1 MKVRLYALDIPKRVN
16 VEAASGKGFKFNIFF
31 FDRNSGASS
40 GDVVRKLRI
49 QRGRGDSSSVL

>member
-1 MKVRLYALDIPKRVN
+1 MKVRLYALDIPKRVK

-31 FDRNSGASS
+31 FDQNSGASS

>member
-16 VEAASGKGFKFNIFF
+16 VEAASGKGFKFNIFWI
-31 FDRNSGASS
+31 RNSGASS

-49 QRGRGDSSSVL
+49 QRGRGDSRSVL